1 MSRMYAVIYK
11 CSLCD
16 RLVSTNKG
24 FEASEDQ
31 LPEYLGKVVRNQKF
45 LGNLF
50 LYSVPMQ
57 IPHKC
62 EDGSAGLAVF
72 AGFKRI

>member
-1 MSRMYAVIYK
+1 MIKMYAVIYK
-11 CSLCD
+11 CPLCD

-31 LPEYLGKVVRNQKF
+31 LPEYLGKVVRNQQF

-50 LYSVPMQ
+50 LYS
-57 IPHKC
+57 C
-62 EDGSAGLAVF
+62 N
-72 AGFKRI
+72 